1 MHVNNIRGYTLI
13 EQVIGIIVFSIA
25 LGLFTSLIVP
35 QAILS
40 VGLVFQV
47 RASELGQSLINE
59 IASKSF
65 DEESD
70 RTGGA
75 TLCTRSSCTAWDN
88 LGADTIKIGTENRTE
103 TRSNF
108 DDVDDYNGFE
118 MPDDNGKFSNALG
131 NTLSINGADLYS
143 GFKVR
148 VSVFYD
154 ANFDG
159 LNDEEISSAKLITIT
174 ITTPNDEDITFS
186 TYVSNY

>member
-1 MHVNNIRGYTLI
+1 MHVNNIKGYTLI

-75 TLCTRSSCTAWDN
+75 TLCTSSSCTAWDN
-88 LGADTIKIGTENRTE
+88 LGADTMETGTE
-103 TRSNF
+103 TRSSF

-131 NTLSINGADLYS
+131 NPLSINGADLYS

-159 LNDEEISSAKLITIT
+159 LNDEEISSTKLITVT